1 LLTHPSTRFAR
12 AAAAVPIAAW
22 LAWPALAGA
31 QSSPVSVERQEPVV
45 TRTEFDRLNPP
56 AAMPALDANESGV
69 CASTFEIEARVTYS
83 VRTLARKK
91 ATVSAT
97 AIGAVTR
104 LRLDIYTLG
113 GGPPKLRAHE
123 EAHRRISEYY
133 YKNSTAVATELA
145 EALIGKRF
153 KGTGATRSLAQ
164 QNGFDQIVAAYNDA
178 YMARTRAR
186 SAAANARFD
195 EITDHGRKPIDEA
208 EAFALAVASDPE
220 P

>member
-1 LLTHPSTRFAR
+1 VRSSAASPWPPPSRRDRPARR
-12 AAAAVPIAAW
+12 AAPGTGPTLPAAGSAAW
-22 LAWPALAGA
+22 VCRSPITALIANHGDVPANCDSAIAGRMRRGTA
-31 QSSPVSVERQEPVV
+31 SL
-45 TRTEFDRLNPP
+45 TRGP
-56 AAMPALDANESGV
+56 AHWVL
-69 CASTFEIEARVTYS
+69 
-83 VRTLARKK
+83 
-91 ATVSAT
+91 
-97 AIGAVTR
+97 
-104 LRLDIYTLG
+104 
-113 GGPPKLRAHE
+113 E